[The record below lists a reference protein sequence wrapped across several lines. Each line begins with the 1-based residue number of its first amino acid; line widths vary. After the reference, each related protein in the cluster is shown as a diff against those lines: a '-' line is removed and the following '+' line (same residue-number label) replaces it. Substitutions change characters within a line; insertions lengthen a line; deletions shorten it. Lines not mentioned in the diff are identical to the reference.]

1 MLFSV
6 DGTFV
11 VQLINFAIF
20 FALVNLLF
28 IKPVGKAIAE
38 RRRYLDGLTSD
49 YEDYTKQVNDLRAQ
63 AEAKRAAARREAE
76 AKLATERAQTGKEV
90 EAINVDHAARANKVI
105 EAAHVTVDREIAEA
119 RAAEGRLVKEL
130 AGEMLA
136 RTFVA
141 EGAR

>member
-38 RRRYLDGLTSD
+38 RRRYIDGLTSD
-49 YEDYTKQVNDLRAQ
+49 YEGYTKQVNDLRAQ

-76 AKLATERAQTGKEV
+76 SKLAAERAQTAKEV
-90 EAINVDHAARANKVI
+90 DAINADHAARANKVI
-105 EAAHVTVDREIAEA
+105 EAAHVAVDREIAEA

-130 AGEMLA
+130 ADEMLA

-141 EGAR
+141 EGA